1 MHLNVRR
8 LIPLVALTLAIA
20 SCGGKKRG
28 KNPAPAPAVST
39 QDQGTAPNANA
50 RDTAANTNTNTNTTT
65 GNQDQQQNDTLADPS
80 RTDFKINK
88 SCDASK
94 VKPSESL
101 PIEIKIK
108 ACLHLRTDSQ
118 EASAVTQRCGKA
130 EDNIKEGNVCTSR
143 PDVEGMC
150 RILGKEFVLDYYPTD
165 GGDWEQFCTLI
176 GGEAIEL

>member
-1 MHLNVRR
+1 MHFNMKR
-8 LIPLVALTLAIA
+8 LIPLVALTLTIA
-20 SCGGKKRG
+20 SCGGKKRS
-28 KNPAPAPAVST
+28 KSSDPAPAPVATS
-39 QDQGTAPNANA
+39 QDQSTAPNANA
-50 RDTAANTNTNTNTTT
+50 RDTVATKPADT
-65 GNQDQQQNDTLADPS
+65 GSTETDQGSVLADPT

-108 ACLHLRTDSQ
+108 ACLHLRTDSS
-118 EASAVTQRCGKA
+118 EANAVTKRCGEA
-130 EDNIKEGNVCTSR
+130 EDNIKEGNVCTTR
-143 PDVEGMC
+143 PDVKGMC